1 MQGAFRSAYLG
12 WVFVAFAV
20 AGVVLAAAYLFKFYR
35 AVFMGDVTEPA
46 NANLP
51 DLSRRE
57 LATLVILAVPIVA
70 IGLFPGVLFG
80 GMQHSVADV
89 INGITAVVAGR

>member
-1 MQGAFRSAYLG
+1 
-12 WVFVAFAV
+12 
-20 AGVVLAAAYLFKFYR
+20 
-35 AVFMGDVTEPA
+35 MGDVSEPA

-57 LATLVILAVPIVA
+57 LVTLTVLAVPIVV
-70 IGLFPGVLFG
+70 IGLFPGFMFG